1 MGWIKEALRQSEL
14 KITEDN
20 NCPPEHR
27 TNVPTNVN
35 ACESHKLVSKKWFEE
50 RFREEKEILGERCM
64 HT

>member
-35 ACESHKLVSKKWFEE
+35 ACESH
-50 RFREEKEILGERCM
+50 
-64 HT
+64 